1 MAKPTPPALATL
13 SSRIISE
20 SYRPT
25 DEEIKSMAAS
35 LVEQAEPPDE
45 SLPGPNDVVNVV
57 VGKFGVQ
64 RSIVRGVR

>member
-1 MAKPTPPALATL
+1 
-13 SSRIISE
+13 
-20 SYRPT
+20 
-25 DEEIKSMAAS
+25 MAAS